1 MKEETLLSILNY
13 AKDLDEITDDE
24 ILKKCTMKGYLD
36 CLYNCDLISHEE
48 YWKFTEGLLVI

>member
-1 MKEETLLSILNY
+1 MKKGILLDIIHY
-13 AKDLDEITDDE
+13 AKELDEITDDE

-36 CLYNCDLISHEE
+36 CLYGYDLISHEE